1 MVKIAGLNE
10 SNLAGLGAQQGR
22 DMLRIVHGGEATE
35 HTAGGAKR
43 QAGRKGR
50 AERSMS

>member
-1 MVKIAGLNE
+1 
-10 SNLAGLGAQQGR
+10 
-22 DMLRIVHGGEATE
+22 MLRIVHGGEATE

-50 AERSMS
+50 AGAKRVITAAAEVESE